1 MMSYYHIYIILSEK
15 DGNFYVG
22 FTNNIFRQAVIYK
35 HASCHTFRHG
45 FATHL
50 LESGYDIRMVQEL
63 LGHQHLNTTM
73 IYTHLLNKGAFGV
86 KTPADLI
93 NLNLSKKKFDYKKYN
108 ISRKTRLKKMAKNLQ
123 GQIDMCAL

>member
-1 MMSYYHIYIILSEK
+1 MMSYYHIYILLSEK

-22 FTNNIFRQAVIYK
+22 FTNNIIRQSVIYN

-50 LESGYDIRMVQEL
+50 LEAGYDIRMVQEL

-93 NLNLSKKKFDYKKYN
+93 NLNLSKKKFDYKKNN
-108 ISRKTRLKKMAKNLQ
+108 ISRKTWLKKMAKNLQ